1 MIELPPLPY
10 AKDALAPHISAE
22 TLGFHHGKH
31 HKTYVE
37 TANKLIKGSE
47 FETLPLEEI
56 IRRSA
61 GKAEHRKIFNNAGQA
76 WNHNFYWQSMAPK
89 GGGKPSGKL
98 AEKIDA
104 DFGGFDKFRD
114 LFQQEGAAQFG
125 SGWVWLTL
133 AGGKLKVLPTAN
145 ADNPLTRGEVPLL
158 VSDVWEHAYYLDYQN
173 RRPDYLAAFME
184 HVANWEFAERNFA
197 EAGAASRAA

>member
-22 TLGFHHGKH
+22 TLGFHHDKH
-31 HKTYVE
+31 HKAYVE
-37 TANKLIKGSE
+37 TANKLIKGTE

-61 GKAEHRKIFNNAGQA
+61 GKAEQKKIFNNAGQA

-98 AEKIDA
+98 AEKIAA
-104 DFGGFDKFRD
+104 DFGSFEKFRE

-197 EAGAASRAA
+197 EAGSASRAA